1 MAQVASE
8 QEISQILNL
17 VGSVFPDH
25 SLINRGESFLRE
37 QIKNKEY
44 IPFVERAK
52 DKHIIGHGGIFIHD
66 GIGFLQG
73 LVVFPEFRGRGIGRE
88 LSESR
93 IAHCLENREISH
105 IVLYSVIDHKAS
117 QSFYDDSFIPIGL
130 CVESRNIFSEEDPL
144 SQSKLSC
151 EIALCKP
158 KFNIDKRITTS
169 RESALESKIINLYQ
183 SIGIKVSYDLKNKRN
198 PVTSQLSD
206 GQMVGVDLSDKYA
219 EFQIKEHL
227 NKDYVS
233 IGILPDCQRGLGVL
247 GFSKDNSLLLE
258 AIKYRT
264 GIAKRDYFIESL
276 LKK

>member
-1 MAQVASE
+1 MVQIASE
-8 QEISQILNL
+8 QEIPQILNL
-17 VGSVFPDH
+17 VGRIFPHH
-25 SLINRGESFLRE
+25 SLIKRGESFLRE

-44 IPFVERAK
+44 ISFVERAK
-52 DKHIIGHGGIFIHD
+52 DKYLIGQGGVFIHE

-73 LVVFPEFRGRGIGRE
+73 LVVLPEFRGRGIGRE
-88 LSESR
+88 LTERR
-93 IAHCLENREISH
+93 ILHCLKNRELSH

-130 CVESRNIFSEEDPL
+130 CIEPRNIFSEEDPF
-144 SQSKLSC
+144 SQSKPSC

-158 KFNIDKRITTS
+158 KFNMNKKITIS

-183 SIGIKVSYDLKNKRN
+183 SIGIKISYDPKCERN
-198 PVTSQLSD
+198 LATPQFID
-206 GQMVGVDLSDKYA
+206 GQMVGVDISNPDA
-219 EFQIKEHL
+219 EFLIKGYL

-233 IGILPDCQRGLGVL
+233 TGILPDCQKGLGVL
-247 GFSKDNSLLLE
+247 GFSKNNNLLSE

-264 GIAKRDYFIESL
+264 GVTKRDRFIESL